1 MKANSVASK
10 EKEDE
15 FIDTASADTKK
26 GSEKTTL
33 RKGDPSKAA
42 KSAGEKNVQT
52 PREIPGGN
60 FQKSSYNKGN
70 KGGYSAKR
78 PLRSDDPNMVYGR
91 NFEDVTPMKI
101 VEIQEEIGEV
111 VINGKIIAVTERELR
126 NGEKTIISFACN

>member
-1 MKANSVASK
+1 MNLLIQPLLIRKKAV
-10 EKEDE
+10 
-15 FIDTASADTKK
+15 KK
-26 GSEKTTL
+26 LLLERRSL
-33 RKGDPSKAA
+33 
-42 KSAGEKNVQT
+42 KSCKISWRKNVQT

-111 VINGKIIAVTERELR
+111 VINGKIIAVTERELEMAR
-126 NGEKTIISFACN
+126 KLSFPLL